1 MVIKSAS
8 NDEYASISVVISAY
22 NRPDYLKASLESVL
36 SQSLSPEE
44 IIVVDDC
51 SPTELLPVIESFGT
65 EKIIYIRSEKN
76 MGANASRNIGLQ
88 RATGDYVAF
97 LDDDDIWG
105 EEKIDI
111 QLRHMDQYSF
121 DACLCGYSNLGGR
134 RDSIYPKVDRV
145 YESDLKKGNPFCGM
159 SGLIGKTDIIQEL
172 MFDESLPCGQ
182 DWDIY
187 VRIAKHHKIGF
198 VPKNLFQYR
207 IGGHEGIT
215 SKGEMIS
222 VEGFG
227 DRLASIRKHR
237 AWLGEKHYKSRIAKQ
252 ILLMLPRRT
261 NKLSWVRYSAREA
274 GWYSTVRCITLLS
287 LAKVNRRFYFIA

>member
-1 MVIKSAS
+1 MNK
-8 NDEYASISVVISAY
+8 NDVSVSVVITAY
-22 NRPDYLKASLESVL
+22 NRPDYLESAIKSVF
-36 SQSLSPEE
+36 SQTKVVSKV
-44 IIVVDDC
+44 IVIDDC
-51 SPTELLPVIESFGT
+51 SPVNLKWVIDQFASESVKYYKM
-65 EKIIYIRSEKN
+65 EHNK
-76 MGANASRNIGLQ
+76 GANYCRNFGLSIVD
-88 RATGDYVAF
+88 TEYVAF

-187 VRIAKHHKIGF
+187 VRIAKHHKIGY

-237 AWLGEKHYKSRIAKQ
+237 TWLGEKHYKSRIAKQ
-252 ILLMLPRRT
+252 ILLMLPRRN

-274 GWYSTVRCITLLS
+274 GWYSTFRCITLLS